1 MNRVNRVEE
10 RVEEKERSPLRGP
23 ERSALQTL
31 GLARRAGRAAVGTRA
46 VLTAARSR
54 RLEALVVAR
63 DASPNAI
70 ERVRGV
76 ARGVP
81 VVKCGTRE
89 MLGLAIG
96 RGPVA
101 VVGVTDREFAR
112 RIASGVLAA

>member
-1 MNRVNRVEE
+1 VNLSKRA
-10 RVEEKERSPLRGP
+10 PIRGA

-54 RLEALVVAR
+54 RLEALVVAH
-63 DASPNAI
+63 DASPNALD
-70 ERVRGV
+70 RVRG
-76 ARGVP
+76 ASRRVP

-89 MLGLAIG
+89 TLGLALG

-112 RIASGVLAA
+112 RIAAGVLAA